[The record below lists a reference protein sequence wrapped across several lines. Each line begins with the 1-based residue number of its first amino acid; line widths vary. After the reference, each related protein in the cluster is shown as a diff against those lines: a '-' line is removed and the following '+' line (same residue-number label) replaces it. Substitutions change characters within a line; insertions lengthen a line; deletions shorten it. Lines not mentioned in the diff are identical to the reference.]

1 MRTTKNVNVRENQF
15 GFAIYNNGVVV
26 ATADNLTDAE
36 NKAIAIAKVEN
47 KGVKV
52 NTDFYNTYI
61 SNAKVQT
68 R

>member
-1 MRTTKNVNVRENQF
+1 MRTTKNVNVRETWY
-15 GFAIYNNGVVV
+15 GFAIYNNCEVV
-26 ATADNLTDAE
+26 ATADNITDAE

-47 KGVKV
+47 KGVKF

-61 SNAKVQT
+61 SNAKVQN

>member
-1 MRTTKNVNVRENQF
+1 MRKTKNVNVRENQF
-15 GFAIYNNGVVV
+15 GFVIYNNCVVV
-26 ATADNLTDAE
+26 ATATNIADAE

-52 NTDFYNTYI
+52 DTDFYNTYI
-61 SNAKVQT
+61 SNAKVQS